1 MAGYTPGPWMAEPC
15 PCGWAECR
23 SIMSPCEKVAE
34 SVREANARLIAAAP
48 ELLEHLRFAV
58 KLLRPWAGGTA
69 QVQAMEAAIAK
80 AEGSSSPSLLSEE
93 GK

>member
-1 MAGYTPGPWMAEPC
+1 
-15 PCGWAECR
+15 
-23 SIMSPCEKVAE
+23 MSPCEKVAE